1 MIQTDLYVVGR
12 RFMAPSQYPQSS
24 TLTQPT
30 RILIAGRGA
39 PEQVKPDDIEAVERK
54 VAIGTQEN
62 KFLRANAGLNSSPQ
76 RKFGAIGIAGEFST
90 GSKPTMQF

>member
-1 MIQTDLYVVGR
+1 M
-12 RFMAPSQYPQSS
+12 
-24 TLTQPT
+24 
-30 RILIAGRGA
+30 
-39 PEQVKPDDIEAVERK
+39 KPDDIEAVERK